1 MHRKIRSVALIA
13 ACVLLWSTPLTFSE
27 MKSGAVLGGSMD
39 SPVRIEVWSDFECP
53 ACRELYLGTIRRIV
67 QEYSSKG
74 KVCVVYY
81 EFPLSMHKYSRD
93 AARYTEAAA
102 RLNPD
107 YVLPLYDALFIDQA
121 RWSQDGSLEAT
132 VSKVV
137 PKKELQQLKRL
148 MKDPSVDSA
157 IARDV
162 QLGTNMGVTST
173 PTSFIYS
180 GGKHQKAEGKI
191 SYIVMKQYIDREL
204 K

>member
-1 MHRKIRSVALIA
+1 MALIA
-13 ACVLLWSTPLTFSE
+13 VCVLLWCTPQTFSE
-27 MKSGAVLGGSMD
+27 TKSGAVLGGSAD
-39 SPVRIEVWSDFECP
+39 CPVRIEVWSDFECP
-53 ACRELYLGTIRRIV
+53 ACRELYLGTMRRIV

-81 EFPLSMHKYSRD
+81 EFPLSMHKYSKE

-107 YVLPLYDALFIDQA
+107 YLLPLYDALFIDQA

-137 PKKELQQLKRL
+137 PKKDLQQLKKL
-148 MKDPSVDSA
+148 MHDPSIDSA
-157 IARDV
+157 IAREV
-162 QLGTNMGVTST
+162 QIGNNMGVKST

-180 GGKHQKAEGKI
+180 GGKHQKAEGTI